1 VIGLPIVGLLFVATS
16 SPTPF
21 IILLLNS
28 SCHSL
33 AVVVVVVVSHKLAIG
48 VLLLGTTPALASSW
62 ILANNMRT
70 ASCIAAALLVVLV
83 GTVLCDESN
92 HRVCC

>member
-33 AVVVVVVVSHKLAIG
+33 AVVVVVVSHKLAIG